1 MLHVSRDLTV
11 QVLVLS
17 HQDLEDSKS
26 TFSDQWK
33 FVSMLYSVS

>member
-11 QVLVLS
+11 QVLVRS
-17 HQDLEDSKS
+17 QQDLKDSKS
-26 TFSDQWK
+26 TFSVQGK